1 MLASHYGII
10 HHGKL
15 LEQLTARELNDK
27 CQQYVHIKADQ
38 PDRAAMVIQNELGT
52 TDFEVMPDGV
62 IKLYGYRE
70 QSGKVATALFSA
82 GITIEQLMP
91 MGEDLESYFMK
102 RIGVPGM
109 YNLIRAELFK
119 LRKDRSFHVLL
130 LIIAALSV
138 AYPLLYYIDNKSG
151 GKPQFTGA
159 EFLIKFV
166 ASNGYVIKFSIAA
179 LAGFFIASEY
189 TTGVMK
195 TVASSGNDR
204 GRLYAAKLIGFS
216 AGAMMISLIFPLVSL
231 AEVSMLSG
239 FGQLPEGV
247 DAFFLPGS
255 LD

>member
-1 MLASHYGII
+1 
-10 HHGKL
+10 
-15 LEQLTARELNDK
+15 
-27 CQQYVHIKADQ
+27 
-38 PDRAAMVIQNELGT
+38 
-52 TDFEVMPDGV
+52 
-62 IKLYGYRE
+62 
-70 QSGKVATALFSA
+70 
-82 GITIEQLMP
+82 
-91 MGEDLESYFMK
+91 
-102 RIGVPGM
+102 M

-119 LRKDRSFHVLL
+119 LRKDRSFHVLV
-130 LIIAALSV
+130 LIIAALSL

-166 ASNGYVIKFSIAA
+166 ASNGYIIKFSIAA

-247 DAFFLPGS
+247 DAFFLPRVLRFTLLYTAAYAAIGALFTAMFTES
-255 LD
+255 GKTISFLMVFFLMINTILGGLGEYIPVFTTVYDYSVFKLLGDIGKTRIDGGDVPALLLVPLLTIVVSGLLGVLVFRKKEIK

>member
-1 MLASHYGII
+1 
-10 HHGKL
+10 
-15 LEQLTARELNDK
+15 
-27 CQQYVHIKADQ
+27 
-38 PDRAAMVIQNELGT
+38 
-52 TDFEVMPDGV
+52 
-62 IKLYGYRE
+62 
-70 QSGKVATALFSA
+70 
-82 GITIEQLMP
+82 
-91 MGEDLESYFMK
+91 
-102 RIGVPGM
+102 M

-247 DAFFLPGS
+247 DAFFLPRVLGLTLLYTAAYAAIGALFTAVFTES
-255 LD
+255 GKTISFLMVFFLMINTILGGLGEYIPVLTTVYDYSVFKLLGDIGKTRIDGGDLPALLLVPLLTIVVSGLLGVLVFRKKEIK

>member
-1 MLASHYGII
+1 
-10 HHGKL
+10 
-15 LEQLTARELNDK
+15 
-27 CQQYVHIKADQ
+27 
-38 PDRAAMVIQNELGT
+38 
-52 TDFEVMPDGV
+52 
-62 IKLYGYRE
+62 
-70 QSGKVATALFSA
+70 
-82 GITIEQLMP
+82 
-91 MGEDLESYFMK
+91 
-102 RIGVPGM
+102 M

-130 LIIAALSV
+130 LIIALLSL

-166 ASNGYVIKFSIAA
+166 ASNGYVIKFTIAA

-195 TVASSGNDR
+195 TAAASGNDR

-216 AGAMMISLIFPLVSL
+216 AGAMVISLIFPLVSM
-231 AEVSMLSG
+231 AEVSILSG

-247 DAFFLPGS
+247 DAFYIPRVLGFTLLYTASYAAIGALFTALFTESGRTISFLMAFFLMINTVLGVLGEYIPVLNPVYDYSVFKLLGEIGKIRIDGGDLPALLLVPLLTIAVS
-255 LD
+255 GLLGVLVFRKKEIK